1 MKSVKSIAIVS
12 IISASLFFAITPST
26 YEITNDVTVRGG
38 DTVNQL
44 VINSAREQGFNLD
57 SVDINESRDIT
68 IHESGIDAGNL
79 KPGTSIKVTVV
90 YRK

>member
-12 IISASLFFAITPST
+12 IISVSLFFAITPST
-26 YEITNDVTVRGG
+26 HEITNDVTVRGG

-44 VINSAREQGFNLD
+44 VINSAREQGINLD
-57 SVDINESRDIT
+57 SVDINESRDVT
-68 IHESGIDAGNL
+68 IHENKLDAGNL
-79 KPGTSIKVTVV
+79 RPGTSIKVTVV

>member
-1 MKSVKSIAIVS
+1 MKSVKTIIIVS
-12 IISASLFFAITPST
+12 IISVFLFFAIIPST
-26 YEITNDVTVRGG
+26 HEITNDVTVRGG

-44 VINSAREQGFNLD
+44 VINSAREQGINLD
-57 SVDINESRDIT
+57 SVDINESRDVT

-79 KPGTSIKVTVV
+79 RPGSVVTVTVV

>member
-26 YEITNDVTVRGG
+26 HEITNDVTVRGG

-44 VINSAREQGFNLD
+44 VINSAREQGINLD

-79 KPGTSIKVTVV
+79 RPGSVVTVTVV

>member
-1 MKSVKSIAIVS
+1 MKTIKSIAAVS
-12 IISASLFFAITPST
+12 AIAISVFVFSPST
-26 YEITNDVTVRGG
+26 HTTTNDVTVRGG

-44 VINSAREQGFNLD
+44 IINSAREQGINLD
-57 SVDINESRDIT
+57 NVDINESRDIT

-79 KPGTSIKVTVV
+79 RPGSTIKVTVV

>member
-1 MKSVKSIAIVS
+1 MKSVKTIAIVS
-12 IISASLFFAITPST
+12 IISAFLFFAITQST
-26 YEITNDVTVRGG
+26 HEITNDVTVRGG

-44 VINSAREQGFNLD
+44 VINSAREQGINLD

-79 KPGTSIKVTVV
+79 RPGSVVTVTVV

>member
-1 MKSVKSIAIVS
+1 MKSVKTIIVTTIA
-12 IISASLFFAITPST
+12 ASVLFFSLTPST
-26 YEITNDVTVRGG
+26 HEITNDVTVRGG

-44 VINSAREQGFNLD
+44 VINSAREQGINLD

-68 IHESGIDAGNL
+68 IHESKVDAGNL
-79 KPGTSIKVTVV
+79 RPGSTVTVTVV

>member
-1 MKSVKSIAIVS
+1 MSIKSFVIGSIIVS
-12 IISASLFFAITPST
+12 STFFFSPST
-26 YEITNDVTVRGG
+26 HTVTNDVTVRGG

-44 VINSAREQGFNLD
+44 VINSAREQGINLD

-68 IHESGIDAGNL
+68 IHENKVDAGNL
-79 KPGTSIKVTVV
+79 RPGTSIKVTVV

>member
-26 YEITNDVTVRGG
+26 HEITNDVTVRSGS
-38 DTVNQL
+38 TVNQL
-44 VINSAREQGFNLD
+44 ILDSAHQQGIDVD
-57 SVDINESRDIT
+57 SVDLNESRDLT
-68 IHESGIDAGNL
+68 IYNTGVDVGNL
-79 KPGTSIKVTVV
+79 KPGTNIKVTVV

>member
-1 MKSVKSIAIVS
+1 MKSVKTIAIVS
-12 IISASLFFAITPST
+12 IISAFLFFAITPST
-26 YEITNDVTVRGG
+26 HEITNDVTVRGG

-44 VINSAREQGFNLD
+44 VINSAREQGINLD
-57 SVDINESRDIT
+57 SVDLNESRDIT

-79 KPGTSIKVTVV
+79 RPGSVVTVTVV

>member
-1 MKSVKSIAIVS
+1 MKSVKTIAIVS

-26 YEITNDVTVRGG
+26 NEITNDVTVRGG

-44 VINSAREQGFNLD
+44 VINSAREQGINLD